1 MNAYEYAL
9 KLEKDGEKYYRELAD
24 KSPYPGLKTVFN
36 ILAEEEVKHCHVIE
50 EMMKDSNVDAEK
62 LDIVLDT
69 KTIYE
74 TLLSEKDN
82 VNFNNDEVKFY
93 EEAIAREDGAEKFY
107 VKKAQELDTEN
118 EKQIFLKLA
127 AEEKKHVDVLQNIL
141 DFIQEPQ
148 KLVAAAEF

>member
-24 KSPYPGLKTVFN
+24 RSPYPGLKTVFN

-127 AEEKKHVDVLQNIL
+127 AEEKKHVEVLQNIL